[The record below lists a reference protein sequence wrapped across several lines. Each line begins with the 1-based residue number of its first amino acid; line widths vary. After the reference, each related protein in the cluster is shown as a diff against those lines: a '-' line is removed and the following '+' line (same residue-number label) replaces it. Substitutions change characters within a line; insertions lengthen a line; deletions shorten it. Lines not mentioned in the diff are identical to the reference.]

1 MKQFVVGL
9 ALVMF
14 VWSLP
19 TGASNDFITIS
30 SQPSDLVE
38 KVAFEQFY
46 GDTLPP
52 MGYVTF
58 CQLHKLDCRPKGP
71 FADRVQL
78 TPARLSELKRVNDQ
92 VNTTVVPM
100 TDLEHYGKVDWWA
113 YPVDNKGD
121 CEDYVLEKRRRLIL
135 HGWPESTLLI
145 TVVRDENNE
154 GHAVLTV
161 RTDDGDLILD
171 NKRREIVS
179 WADTPYTF
187 IKAQS
192 QRNPL
197 LWVSLLPPDFVP
209 QPVIS
214 ASNSQ

>member
-19 TGASNDFITIS
+19 TGATDDHVAVLP
-30 SQPSDLVE
+30 QPTAGVQ

-71 FADRVQL
+71 FADRIQL

-100 TDLEHYGKVDWWA
+100 TDLEHYGKVDWWT
-113 YPVDNKGD
+113 YPVDGKGD
-121 CEDYVLEKRRRLIL
+121 CEDYVLEKRRRLIAR
-135 HGWPESTLLI
+135 GWPESTLLI

-154 GHAVLTV
+154 GHAILTV
-161 RTDDGDLILD
+161 RTDEGDFILD
-171 NKRREIVS
+171 NKRREIVR
-179 WADTPYTF
+179 WGDTPYIF
-187 IKAQS
+187 IKEQS
-192 QRNPL
+192 QHNPL
-197 LWVSLLPPDFVP
+197 LWVSLVPPDTAS
-209 QPVIS
+209 QPVT
-214 ASNSQ
+214 ASNSR